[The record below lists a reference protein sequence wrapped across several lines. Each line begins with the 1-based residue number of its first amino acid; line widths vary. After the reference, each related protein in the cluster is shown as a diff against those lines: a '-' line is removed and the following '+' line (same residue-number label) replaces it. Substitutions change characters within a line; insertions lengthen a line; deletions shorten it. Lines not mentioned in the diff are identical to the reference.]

1 MSRYSVT
8 LSKLLSFGSS
18 YSAGFIR
25 QDPIIVTACRSIR
38 DIDEDASRLISETF
52 LAPSDHNNNLLQYLP
67 STSLPISKSVIYD
80 ISPKGK
86 TLSITHNKD
95 GNPVIEL
102 NTLSYDIKIDASS
115 YHGKVL
121 GDTWF
126 GGVSWSY
133 DERYVAYVARNK
145 EPTKPTTTF
154 ETNAITDS
162 NTNSKDNTGK
172 VKVDHVSKFEYKEDW
187 GERFEGVSST
197 VIAILDTTTGR
208 ITTLNHD
215 VDTTIGCPVFATN
228 SYQLLYTYWPALPRR
243 LGVVY
248 CHQRPCS
255 LYLTDISAIL
265 SLHSFTSV
273 YAYNTQSTET
283 SLQGLR
289 ATPLTAGLIIARLGR
304 FTPDGTHLVVLGRR
318 TQPTTHVYC
327 YELYKLDLT
336 NLSSL
341 PTPELIV
348 PIVDIPATKHA
359 FPGTCLYVIYTRGII
374 IVLRYMNIKSTYV
387 YIS

>member
-1 MSRYSVT
+1 MSHHSAT
-8 LSKLLSFGSS
+8 LSKLLSLGSS

-25 QDPIIVTACRSIR
+25 QEPIIITTLKSIR

-52 LAPSDHNNNLLQYLP
+52 LAPSDDRNLLQYLP
-67 STSLPISKSVIYD
+67 STSLPIAKSVIYD
-80 ISPKGK
+80 VSPKGK

-95 GNPVIEL
+95 GNSVIEL
-102 NTLSYDIKIDASS
+102 NTLSYDIKIDASN

-133 DERYVAYVARNK
+133 DERYVAYVARTK

-154 ETNAITDS
+154 EANASTSADGNS
-162 NTNSKDNTGK
+162 NGK
-172 VKVDHVSKFEYKEDW
+172 VNNGKGIVDHVSKFECKEDW
-187 GERFEGVSST
+187 GERFEGVLST
-197 VIAILDTTTGR
+197 VIAIVDTTTGR
-208 ITTLNHD
+208 IMTINHG

-255 LYLTDISAIL
+255 LYLTDISTIL
-265 SLHSFTSV
+265 SLPSSTSV
-273 YAYNTQSTET
+273 YAYDTQSTET
-283 SLQGLR
+283 SLQGLK
-289 ATPLTAGLIIARLGR
+289 ATPLTAGLTIARLGR

-327 YELYKLDLT
+327 YELYKLDLS

-348 PIVDIPATKHA
+348 PIVDIPTTKHA
-359 FPGTCLYVIYTRGII
+359 FPGTCLYVIYIRTW
-374 IVLRYMNIKSTYV
+374 
-387 YIS
+387 